1 MARMQRGGK
10 RGRDGIREVMEAGH
24 VGPYI
29 TTLSFTLIEMEPGE
43 SRAGS
48 RPDSGIHR
56 VPLAVYGQQAGS

>member
-48 RPDSGIHR
+48 
-56 VPLAVYGQQAGS
+56 